1 MRKIDILELSF
12 SNFRR
17 RKLRSALTVMG
28 VVIGTSSIVIMVSLG
43 IGLDRQF
50 NESLERMG
58 NIREISIY
66 RQWNSETGGHI
77 GTYDDDLVAR
87 FKAIENVEAVS
98 PEIQLDGGKFISGK
112 YEWTYPQMKGINM
125 DFAEQYG
132 FVIEQGKHFDDTT
145 ISSGRTLYMTFGT
158 DTPAYFQQPN
168 KNNSGGMV
176 GGGMVFW
183 GAISA
188 RDIRS
193 VINNMFWGE
202 PQEVHVDVMNPNTAI
217 KYTFDEN
224 YGAAPDITQDTV
236 VKKATLYNVVPVALL
251 GEGNNWETRY
261 NVFVDLETAKM
272 IQDAK
277 EKFNRD
283 TSGDLS
289 NNNNFNY
296 GYSNDD
302 VYSNIK
308 VYANDI
314 NSVEGIIADI
324 NAMGFEAYGAGSYLE
339 EQKSQ
344 LAMVQLILG
353 GIGSVSLLV
362 AAIGITNTM
371 IMSIYERTREIG
383 IMKVIG
389 CYLKDI
395 RTMFLFE
402 AGFIGLFGG
411 LVGLVLSYSV
421 SFVINKLVS
430 GMSSGMY
437 YMGSDSMTQIS
448 VIPLW
453 LAGLSVLF
461 SIMIAVLSGFFPANK
476 AMKLSALEAMRV

>member
-1 MRKIDILELSF
+1 
-12 SNFRR
+12 
-17 RKLRSALTVMG
+17 MG
-28 VVIGTSSIVIMVSLG
+28 VVIGTSSIVIMMSLG

-66 RQWNSETGGHI
+66 RQWNPETGGHI
-77 GTYDDDLVAR
+77 GTYDDDLVATLS
-87 FKAIENVEAVS
+87 AIENVEAVS
-98 PEIQLDGGKFISGK
+98 PEIRVDGGKFISGR
-112 YEWTYPQMKGINM
+112 YEWSYPQIKGINM

-132 FVIEQGKHFDDTT
+132 FVIDQGKHFDETT
-145 ISSGRTLYMTFGT
+145 ISNGRTIYVTFGT
-158 DTPAYFQQPN
+158 DTPANFQMPN

-176 GGGMVFW
+176 GGGVVFH
-183 GAISA
+183 GSIPV
-188 RDIRS
+188 R
-193 VINNMFWGE
+193 NMWWGE
-202 PQEVHVDVMNPNTAI
+202 PQEVHVDVMDPNTTI
-217 KYTFDEN
+217 KYTYDDN
-224 YGAAPDITQDTV
+224 YGAAPDINSDTV

-261 NVFVDLETAKM
+261 NVFIDIETAKM
-272 IQDAK
+272 IQEAK

-283 TSGDLS
+283 TTGDLS
-289 NNNNFNY
+289 NNNNNNY
-296 GYSNDD
+296 GSTDD
-302 VYSNIK
+302 VYSDIK

-314 NSVEGIIADI
+314 NSVEGIIESI
-324 NAMGFEAYGAGSYLE
+324 KGMGFEAYGAGSYLE

-344 LAMVQLILG
+344 LAMIQLILG

-411 LVGLVLSYSV
+411 VVGLVLSYSV
-421 SFVINKLVS
+421 SFIINYAVN
-430 GMSSGMY
+430 GMGQGGMGGMY
-437 YMGSDSMTQIS
+437 YMASDTTTTIS